1 MKNGVFFEKTLD
13 CKPCL
18 QLILKINQSCLKGV
32 HGMTIK
38 EVEERTSLS
47 RSNIRFYEKEKLIEP
62 SRNESNGYRDYSE
75 NDVENIKKIAYLRT
89 LGISIEDIRS
99 IISEKITLQ
108 ETLEKQ
114 NEVLKSQIIDLNK
127 AKLMCEKMLDE
138 ESISYEKLQVEQY
151 VTELQDY
158 WKDNQAVFKLDSVS
172 FLYIWGS
179 MLTWTTITALCLI
192 IGGLFYSKLPTEI
205 PVQWS
210 NGVATSLV
218 NKNWIF
224 ICPVICIII
233 RYMLK
238 PFIYVKLQMSNYYGE
253 VITEYLTNYMCFI
266 VLSIE
271 IFSILFTFGV
281 VKSIVMLLFVDTVV
295 FIGLLVVGLAK
306 MDLRGKEFLQILK
319 FSTKFPLYI
328 M

>member
-1 MKNGVFFEKTLD
+1 
-13 CKPCL
+13 
-18 QLILKINQSCLKGV
+18 
-32 HGMTIK
+32 MTIK
-38 EVEERTSLS
+38 DVEERTGLS

-62 SRNESNGYRDYSE
+62 LRNESNGYRDYSE

-99 IISEKITLQ
+99 IISEKVTLQ
-108 ETLEKQ
+108 EMLEKQ
-114 NEVLKSQIIDLNK
+114 KEVLKNQVTDLNK

-151 VTELQDY
+151 VTDLHDY
-158 WKDNQAVFKLDSVS
+158 WKDNRTVFKLDSVS

-179 MLTWTTITALCLI
+179 MLTWTMITSLCLI
-192 IGGLFYSKLPTEI
+192 IGALSYSKLPTEI

-210 NGVATSLV
+210 KGVATSLV

-233 RYMLK
+233 RYLLK
-238 PFIYVKLQMSNYYGE
+238 PFIYAKLQMNNYYGE
-253 VITEYLTNYMCFI
+253 IITEYLTNYMCFI
-266 VLSIE
+266 VLSVE

-281 VKSIVMLLFVDTVV
+281 VKSVVVLLFVDTAI
-295 FIGLLVVGLAK
+295 FIGLLLVGMVK
-306 MDLRGKEFLQILK
+306 MDLRGKEVL
-319 FSTKFPLYI
+319 
-328 M
+328 

>member
-1 MKNGVFFEKTLD
+1 
-13 CKPCL
+13 
-18 QLILKINQSCLKGV
+18 
-32 HGMTIK
+32 MTIK
-38 EVEERTSLS
+38 DVEERTGLS

-89 LGISIEDIRS
+89 LGISVEDIRN
-99 IISEKITLQ
+99 IISEKVTLQ
-108 ETLEKQ
+108 EMLEKQ
-114 NEVLKSQIIDLNK
+114 KEVLKNQITDLNK

-151 VTELQDY
+151 VTDFHDY
-158 WKDNQAVFKLDSVS
+158 WKDNRTVFKLDSVS

-179 MLTWTTITALCLI
+179 MLTWTMITALCLI
-192 IGGLFYSKLPTEI
+192 IGVLSYSKLPTEI

-210 NGVATSLV
+210 KGVATSLV

-233 RYMLK
+233 RYLLK
-238 PFIYVKLQMSNYYGE
+238 PFIYAKLQMNNYYGE
-253 VITEYLTNYMCFI
+253 IITEYLTNYMCFI
-266 VLSIE
+266 VLSVE

-281 VKSIVMLLFVDTVV
+281 VKSVVVLLFVDTAI
-295 FIGLLVVGLAK
+295 FIGLLVVGLVK
-306 MDLRGKEFLQILK
+306 MDLRGKEVL
-319 FSTKFPLYI
+319 
-328 M
+328 

>member
-1 MKNGVFFEKTLD
+1 
-13 CKPCL
+13 
-18 QLILKINQSCLKGV
+18 
-32 HGMTIK
+32 MTIK
-38 EVEERTSLS
+38 DVEERTGLS

-99 IISEKITLQ
+99 IIFEKVTLQ
-108 ETLEKQ
+108 EMLEKQ
-114 NEVLKSQIIDLNK
+114 KEVLKNQITDLNK

-151 VTELQDY
+151 VIDLHDY
-158 WKDNQAVFKLDSVS
+158 WKDNRTVFKLDSVS

-179 MLTWTTITALCLI
+179 MLTWTMLTSLCLI
-192 IGGLFYSKLPTEI
+192 IGALSYSKLPTEI

-210 NGVATSLV
+210 KGVATSLV

-233 RYMLK
+233 RYLLK
-238 PFIYVKLQMSNYYGE
+238 PFIYAKLQMNNYYGE
-253 VITEYLTNYMCFI
+253 IITEYLTNYMCFI
-266 VLSIE
+266 VLSVE

-281 VKSIVMLLFVDTVV
+281 VKSVVVLLFVDTAI
-295 FIGLLVVGLAK
+295 FIGLLVVGLVK
-306 MDLRGKEFLQILK
+306 MDLRGKEVL
-319 FSTKFPLYI
+319 
-328 M
+328 

>member
-1 MKNGVFFEKTLD
+1 
-13 CKPCL
+13 
-18 QLILKINQSCLKGV
+18 
-32 HGMTIK
+32 MTIK
-38 EVEERTSLS
+38 EVEERTGLS

-99 IISEKITLQ
+99 IISEKVTLQ
-108 ETLEKQ
+108 EMLEKQ
-114 NEVLKSQIIDLNK
+114 KEVLKNQITDLNK

-151 VTELQDY
+151 VIDLHDY
-158 WKDNQAVFKLDSVS
+158 WKDNRTVFKLDSVS

-179 MLTWTTITALCLI
+179 MLTWTMLTSLCLI
-192 IGGLFYSKLPTEI
+192 IGALSYSKLPTEI

-210 NGVATSLV
+210 KGVATSLV

-233 RYMLK
+233 RYLLK
-238 PFIYVKLQMSNYYGE
+238 PFIYAKLQMNNYYGE
-253 VITEYLTNYMCFI
+253 IITEYLTNYMCFI
-266 VLSIE
+266 VLSVE

-281 VKSIVMLLFVDTVV
+281 VKSVVVLLFVDTAI
-295 FIGLLVVGLAK
+295 FIGLLVVGLVK
-306 MDLRGKEFLQILK
+306 MDLRGKEVL
-319 FSTKFPLYI
+319 
-328 M
+328 